1 MNALA
6 EQALFAGYSPDE
18 KLYDEMF
25 TAPGVLRPHWE
36 RFAQLMGGIGSE
48 ELGRRWDQV
57 ERLVRENGI
66 LYNAYGDPEDVARP
80 WDLDALALLIAP
92 DEWKQ
97 LSQALVQRARL
108 LNLVL
113 ADLYGP
119 QTLITDGSLPA
130 KWLFSHPG
138 FTRPFHGQRLPHDRY
153 LHLYAADLARSP
165 DGRWWVVGD
174 RSDAPLGIGYALEN
188 RIVASRLLPGIIR
201 DSHIERLA
209 PFFLSLREMLQRLAP
224 EHRENPRIVLL
235 SQGPTGPNYFEDA
248 YLARYLGYTLVE
260 AGDLAIRDNH
270 VYLKTLGG
278 LLHVDVLFRRQSD
291 QLCDP
296 LECRGDASL
305 GIPGLLQAARMGHV
319 AIANA
324 LGSSL
329 VESPSLMP
337 FLPRL
342 SQRLLGEELLMP
354 SVATWWCGD
363 EDARQHVL
371 ANLDTSLLRSAY
383 RLGRREP
390 VTAED
395 IARKTPE
402 QLRAEIAA
410 RPEMFVAQEQIERST
425 VPVWQ
430 RTGPLRRCR
439 VAMRTFV
446 VATGDAYTVLPGG
459 LVRISSDVHR
469 LDLSILA
476 GEGSKDAWVVAEAP
490 VQKVTLLRPPGQAIA
505 LRRSG
510 AELPSRVADN
520 LFWLGRQVERAAAAA
535 RLLRPTL
542 LRLTSEAGAATLPE
556 LTALL
561 RCLAAQGQ
569 IEPGFVVEGIREQL
583 PAIEKALPE
592 AVMDESQ
599 SGSLASTIRAVYQ
612 FASLVRDRTSI
623 DSWRIVYGID
633 QQRAAL
639 ATRKPVE
646 LNDMLEFSNRLIRE
660 LAAFDGLVGESMTR
674 TQAWRFL
681 DLGRRLERALQIIA
695 LVQNGIFHG
704 PVEAAVLEAV
714 LEVADSI
721 MTYRSRYLATMQL
734 APVLDLLLTDE
745 SNPRSLVYQLRAV
758 VDHVEQ
764 LPRDGGQ
771 SLRSAEQ
778 RTAMSALHS
787 LHMIDLESLEERPG
801 GNDRTRIDRLLSRL
815 SDQLPRLSETI
826 SNRYLI
832 HASVPKPLADVRA
845 ETADRLDV
853 MRPGEWK

>member
-6 EQALFAGYSPDE
+6 EQALFAAYSLDE

-25 TAPGVLRPHWE
+25 VAGGKLRAHWE
-36 RFAQLMGGIGSE
+36 TYARLMGQIGNN
-48 ELGRRWDQV
+48 ELGRRWDQL

-80 WDLDALALLIAP
+80 WDLDALALLISQ
-92 DEWKQ
+92 DEWRK

-119 QTLITDGSLPA
+119 QTLITDGTLPA
-130 KWLFSHPG
+130 RLVFSHPG
-138 FTRPFHGQRLPHDRY
+138 FTRPFHGQRLPHDRF
-153 LHLYAADLARSP
+153 LHMYAADLARSP
-165 DGRWWVVGD
+165 DGRWWVAGD
-174 RSDAPLGIGYALEN
+174 RSDSPLGIGYALEN

-201 DSHIERLA
+201 DCHIERLA
-209 PFFLSLREMLQRLAP
+209 PFFMALREMLQRLAP

-235 SQGPTGPNYFEDA
+235 SQGPGGPNYFEDA

-260 AGDLAIRDNH
+260 AGDLAIRDNR

-278 LLHVDVLFRRQSD
+278 LLQVDVIFRRQSD

-296 LECRGDASL
+296 LELRGKASL
-305 GIPGLLQAARMGHV
+305 GIPGLMQAARLGNV

-329 VESPSLMP
+329 VESPALMP

-342 SQRLLGEELLMP
+342 AQRLLNEDLLMP

-363 EDARQHVL
+363 ERSRQHVL
-371 ANLDTSLLRSAY
+371 KNLDTLSVRPAY

-390 VTAED
+390 VGMED
-395 IARKTPE
+395 IARQTPA
-402 QLRAEIAA
+402 QWAAAIAA
-410 RPEMFVAQEQIERST
+410 RPEMYVAQEQIERST
-425 VPVWQ
+425 MPVWR
-430 RTGPLRRCR
+430 RTGPLARCR
-439 VAMRTFV
+439 VALRSFV

-459 LVRISSDVHR
+459 LVRISSDMHR

-476 GEGSKDAWVVAEAP
+476 GEGSKDAWVVSEAP
-490 VQKVTLLRPPGQAIA
+490 VQKVSLLRPAGQAIE

-520 LFWLGRQVERAAAAA
+520 LFWLGRQTERAAAAA

-542 LRLTSEAGAATLPE
+542 LRLTSEAGGATLPE

-583 PAIEKALPE
+583 PTIEKALPQ
-592 AVMDESQ
+592 AVLDNTQ
-599 SGSLASTIRAVYQ
+599 SGSLATTLEAVYHY
-612 FASLVRDRTSI
+612 ASLVRDRTSL
-623 DSWRIVYGID
+623 DSWRIVYGIE

-639 ATRKPVE
+639 VARRPVE
-646 LNDMLEFSNRLIRE
+646 LNDVLEFSNRLIRE

-681 DLGRRLERALQIIA
+681 DLGRRLERALQIIT
-695 LVQNGIFHG
+695 LVQNALFHG
-704 PVEAAVLEAV
+704 PAEPAVLEAV

-721 MTYRSRYLATMQL
+721 MTYRSRYLTTMQL

-745 SNPRSLVYQLRAV
+745 TNPRSLAFQLRAL

-771 SLRSAEQ
+771 PLRSPEQ
-778 RTAMSALHS
+778 RAAMAALNS
-787 LHMIDLESLEERPG
+787 IHMIDVEALEEKPG
-801 GNDRTRIDRLLSRL
+801 GHHPTRIDRLLSRL
-815 SDQLPRLSETI
+815 ADQLPRLSETI

-832 HASVPKPLADVRA
+832 HASVPRLLADVRA
-845 ETADRLDV
+845 GKS
-853 MRPGEWK
+853 MGNPWQ